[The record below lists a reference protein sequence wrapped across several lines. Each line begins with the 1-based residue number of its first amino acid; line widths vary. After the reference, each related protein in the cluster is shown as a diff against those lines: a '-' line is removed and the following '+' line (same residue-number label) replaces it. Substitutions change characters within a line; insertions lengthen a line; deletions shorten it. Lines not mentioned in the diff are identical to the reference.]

1 MRVLTVAVYG
11 PKSISPLPI
20 RYTLVVAFH
29 NGVSFTFR
37 SIVQWTV
44 KERGILAHNYY

>member
-37 SIVQWTV
+37 SISAVDR
-44 KERGILAHNYY
+44 EGAGYSGP